1 MATMSRRG
9 GTLISEFLL
18 RWFVSSLGLWIA
30 AGLLG
35 ESIDYQSKF
44 RVIVVSGLVLALVN
58 TLVRP
63 VVVLI
68 SLPAILFS
76 LGLFIIVINGLMVVI
91 ASALY
96 QPLQVTNFWAAMLA
110 GMIIGLVNYLVI
122 TILEEQR

>member
-1 MATMSRRG
+1 MSRRG

>member
-1 MATMSRRG
+1 MSKQRG
-9 GTLISEFLL
+9 RTLISEFIL

-44 RVIVVSGLVLALVN
+44 RVIVISGLVLALVN

-63 VVVLI
+63 IVVLI
-68 SLPAILFS
+68 SLPVILFS
-76 LGLFIIVINGLMVVI
+76 LGLFIIVINGLMVVL
-91 ASALY
+91 ASSLY
-96 QPLQVTNFWAAMLA
+96 ESLQVTNFWAAMLA